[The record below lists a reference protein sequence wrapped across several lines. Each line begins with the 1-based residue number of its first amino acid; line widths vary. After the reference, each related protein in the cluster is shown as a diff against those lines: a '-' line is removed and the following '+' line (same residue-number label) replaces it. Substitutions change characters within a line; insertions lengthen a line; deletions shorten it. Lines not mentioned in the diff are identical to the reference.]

1 MGAVRPDL
9 NTRSGRT
16 CGAGSAAARLA
27 GQAQEASGVDGLA
40 GVLGGIIDDRD
51 QARAPGDGWVP
62 GTVDDVVEGLR
73 RQGSHVAV
81 RHGVGVIEIGGQ
93 DGEVVD
99 DDLGSILGRVAPVL
113 GVVGQGEGEALPVAA
128 GEPDELLTCHERDL
142 EVDLAGRVPGQPG
155 QGVRARSDVWDRGSI
170 GLFHRDVGKG
180 AVEALAGSG

>member
-1 MGAVRPDL
+1 MPGGL
-9 NTRSGRT
+9 
-16 CGAGSAAARLA
+16 RLA
-27 GQAQEASGVDGLA
+27 GQAQETSGVDGLT
-40 GVLGGIIDDRD
+40 GVLGGVVDDRD
-51 QARAPGDGWVP
+51 QARAPGDGRVP
-62 GTVDDVVEGLR
+62 GAVDDVVEPLR

-81 RHGVGVIEIGGQ
+81 RHGIGVIEIGGQ